1 MPEGDGK
8 TESVISRSTQ
18 VAGQVFLAR
27 SSRRG
32 ATRVSSRGRSRPS
45 NSPRSHSGD
54 CIDYTVLIHT
64 TSCAA
69 VEGEE
74 LVHAIF
80 RDRDT
85 DGEGKEREREAEQ
98 ERRSERLPL
107 VTHSQ
112 CQSVSALSLCLSA
125 AGVYD
130 YWHTTTTKTEEF
142 QSGRWRG
149 SCVEHAARAGDPRAA
164 QEPHLLTH
172 FASDQ

>member
-1 MPEGDGK
+1 MRE
-8 TESVISRSTQ
+8 
-18 VAGQVFLAR
+18 
-27 SSRRG
+27 
-32 ATRVSSRGRSRPS
+32 
-45 NSPRSHSGD
+45 
-54 CIDYTVLIHT
+54 
-64 TSCAA
+64 AA
-69 VEGEE
+69 VEAR
-74 LVHAIF
+74 LVSRREAGADPRAAHAAIQVTVLTT
-80 RDRDT
+80 RYSSTQRLALQW
-85 DGEGKEREREAEQ
+85 KERSSCMQFSGTETRTEKGRREREAEQ